1 MRVAAATV
9 LLGGPTALAFAS
21 GGYFDVARL
30 IAALV
35 ACVVL
40 LMVAVAVPGPLPS
53 GRGGRLALAG
63 LAALFALTL
72 ASMAWA
78 PLAGPAYHD
87 AQRVLLYLL
96 TLAAATA
103 LLRPRRLARA
113 VEPALAGGTL
123 IVTGYGLAGRLLP
136 GIVHQSTSPSA
147 GGRLDQPLTYWNA
160 SGSLAAI
167 GFVLCVRLAGDATR
181 PRWLRATAAAA
192 CAPLGTGIYLSF
204 SRGALAAV
212 LAGLIALIALA
223 PERRQLRVI
232 VIGVAAG
239 AIAAAASAIF
249 PGVASLEG
257 ELGSREAEG
266 VAMLSILVLV
276 ASAAGFAQLRGA
288 RSETDERVALVA
300 RVPGFGALG
309 VVAVLAVLVTATA
322 ISEHGSSSGTPEFG
336 ARAGRLTSVT
346 SHRYEYWKVAV
357 RMFGQH
363 PLAGDGSGSFPVE
376 WLQRRPF
383 REAVRDAHSLYLE
396 TAAELGLLGLLALAA
411 LIGGLLI
418 AGRSAARIDPV
429 LVAGP
434 AAGVVTWA
442 THSAVDW
449 MWEMP
454 AVTLPALVLAGVL
467 LAGERS

>member
-1 MRVAAATV
+1 MDVAAATV

-40 LMVAVAVPGPLPS
+40 VAVAIAVRDPLPR
-53 GRGGRLALAG
+53 GPGGRLALAG
-63 LAALFALTL
+63 LAALFVLTL

-87 AQRVLLYLL
+87 AQRVLLYVMA
-96 TLAAATA
+96 LAAAAA
-103 LLRPRRLARA
+103 LLRPRSLARTA
-113 VEPALAGGTL
+113 EAALAAGAL
-123 IVTGYGLAGRLLP
+123 IVTGYGLLGRLVP
-136 GIVHQSTSPSA
+136 GIVHESTSASA

-181 PRWLRATAAAA
+181 PRALRAAAAAA

-223 PERRQLRVI
+223 PQRRQLRAI
-232 VIGVAAG
+232 VIGIAAG
-239 AIAAAASAIF
+239 VIAAAASAAF
-249 PGVASLEG
+249 PGVASLDG
-257 ELGSREAEG
+257 DMGSREAQG
-266 VAMLSILVLV
+266 AAMLGILALV
-276 ASAAGFAQLRGA
+276 AAAAAFAQQRAA
-288 RSETDERVALVA
+288 RSETDERIALVV

-309 VVAVLAVLVTATA
+309 VLAVLAVLVTATA
-322 ISEHGSSSGTPEFG
+322 VSEHGSGSRSPEFG
-336 ARAGRLTSVT
+336 ARAQRLTSVT

-357 RMFGQH
+357 HTFGEH

-396 TAAELGLLGLLALAA
+396 TAAELGVLGLIALAA
-411 LIGGLLI
+411 FLGGLLV
-418 AGRSAARIDPV
+418 AGRSAARVDPV
-429 LVAGP
+429 LIAGP

-467 LAGERS
+467 LASERS

>member
-1 MRVAAATV
+1 VRVAAATV
-9 LLGGPTALAFAS
+9 LLAGPTALAFAT
-21 GGYFDVARL
+21 GGYNDIPRL
-30 IAALV
+30 VAALA

-40 LMVAVAVPGPLPS
+40 AMVALAVPDPLPA
-53 GRGGRLALAG
+53 GRGGRLALGG
-63 LAALFALTL
+63 LAALFVLTL
-72 ASMAWA
+72 VSIAWA

-96 TLAAATA
+96 TLAGATA

-113 VEPALAGGTL
+113 VEPALAGGAL
-123 IVTGYGLAGRLLP
+123 VVTGYGLLGRLLP

-167 GFVLCVRLAGDATR
+167 GFVLCARLAGDATR
-181 PRWLRATAAAA
+181 PRAMRLAAAAA

-212 LAGLIALIALA
+212 LAGVIALIALA
-223 PERRQLRVI
+223 PERRQLRAAVI
-232 VIGVAAG
+232 ALAAG
-239 AIAAAASAIF
+239 ALAAAASAGF

-257 ELGSREAEG
+257 DLGSREAEG
-266 VAMLSILVLV
+266 AAMLAILAVV
-276 ASAAGFAQLRGA
+276 AAAAAFAQHRAA
-288 RSETDERVALVA
+288 RSETDDHIALVA
-300 RVPGFGALG
+300 RIPGFGALG
-309 VVAVLAVLVTATA
+309 VLAVLAVLVTATA
-322 ISEHGSSSGTPEFG
+322 ISEHRSGSGTPEFG

-357 RMFGQH
+357 RVFGEH
-363 PLAGDGSGSFPVE
+363 PLAGNGSGSFPVE

-396 TAAELGLLGLLALAA
+396 TAAELGVLGLLALAA
-411 LIGGLLI
+411 FLGGLVI
-418 AGRSAARIDPV
+418 AGRSGARTDPV
-429 LVAGP
+429 LIAGP

-454 AVTLPALVLAGVL
+454 AVSLPALVLAGML
-467 LAGERS
+467 LASERS